1 MNTNL
6 FPQESINEI
15 IIIAERNQSKCNSF
29 KNIFSSNCYIQ
40 KDLSVI
46 IYQFMC
52 DMSFDLRKVIEVL
65 NRFKIYN
72 NNLLS
77 NLQSSEMLI
86 SEYNSKILQLQNDV
100 NTLETKLNKIN
111 MQNAYLEKINKSH
124 QNYIDDLIFKLKCH
138 CNKCSCCQSFQTRIH
153 LRNNIS
159 KRHKSMFISSVQ
171 YDFSENKNQTL
182 NRIHTIDNN
191 KFNTY
196 YNNTNKDILYHYNTA
211 NFGKTINHR
220 KINIKND
227 DTLIKNGETEKGI
240 HNKNSK
246 VQKLIME
253 IYKDDNILKKLK
265 YILGKD
271 FETKLVD
278 NNVSDL
284 FLNQLEQALIK
295 INKGSLSNM
304 NSYSEKMSK
313 RILIAQK
320 VKEKKRG
327 SKSLKEH
334 CITNN

>member
-6 FPQESINEI
+6 FPQESIDEI
-15 IIIAERNQSKCNSF
+15 IIIAERNQSKCNSL

-40 KDLSVI
+40 KDLSAI
-46 IYQFMC
+46 ISQFMC
-52 DMSFDLRKVIEVL
+52 DLSFDLRKVIEVL

-77 NLQSSEMLI
+77 KLQSSEMLI
-86 SEYNSKILQLQNDV
+86 SEYNSKILHLQNDIH
-100 NTLETKLNKIN
+100 TFETKLNEIN
-111 MQNAYLEKINKSH
+111 LQNTYLEKINKSH
-124 QNYIDDLIFKLKCH
+124 QNYIDDLLFKLKGHCH
-138 CNKCSCCQSFQTRIH
+138 KCNCCQSFKNRINIT
-153 LRNNIS
+153 NNIAR
-159 KRHKSMFISSVQ
+159 RHKSMFISSNQ
-171 YDFSENKNQTL
+171 YDFSENKNQAL
-182 NRIHTIDNN
+182 NRIHTLDNN
-191 KFNTY
+191 KLNTY
-196 YNNTNKDILYHYNTA
+196 YNKTNKDILYHYNTV
-211 NFGKTINHR
+211 NYGKTIDN
-220 KINIKND
+220 NITNIRND
-227 DTLIKNGETEKGI
+227 DTLINEKGI
-240 HNKNSK
+240 HNKNNK

-278 NNVSDL
+278 NDVSDL

-313 RILIAQK
+313 RILLAQK

-334 CITNN
+334 CLTNN